1 MSDGVYI
8 RQNTLRDASVE
19 FVRQQRANYARGST
33 RLFQTENQRS
43 VFRLRACIDE
53 AAKQDS
59 AAGSCVPPQR
69 SHLPAVRTVL
79 ELCECVPSTAKN
91 RPKMIERSSK
101 ILRRILP
108 AGDVPGSEEFLRCAR
123 DFFAGILTYFSADA
137 ARDDPLSGCVGS
149 WKNTPK
155 YNVRRR
161 GTVSPPSARC
171 AFILRLKETGARR
184 SARPRRSSDRRHA
197 ARRLRA

>member
-1 MSDGVYI
+1 M
-8 RQNTLRDASVE
+8 
-19 FVRQQRANYARGST
+19 RQQRTNYARGST

-149 WKNTPK
+149 FQIHPNKITAFS
-155 YNVRRR
+155 VRKSAARAAATLHPRR
-161 GTVSPPSARC
+161 ATSLRRLPVQKTAPSFQGGSFSRS
-171 AFILRLKETGARR
+171 R
-184 SARPRRSSDRRHA
+184 SACRFHPAHTVH
-197 ARRLRA
+197 